1 MTIFS
6 SLRRAVPAMRPG
18 FYAAAM
24 LAAVLAGPAA
34 GPALADQS
42 GACCLPDGSC
52 EFGFIFECDDA
63 GEVYQG
69 DNVLCAN
76 VECPQPPTTTEAPT
90 TTTTSTTEE
99 TTTSTTSTTSSTSTT
114 LVIKGACCAG
124 TGCFENKTESYC
136 VQELQGEW
144 HGEASSCK
152 DPGLCVNCGDGC
164 LQYGED
170 CDDGDTGNGDGC
182 DEKCGEE
189 ACYKCTVPQ
198 SDTRTVQ
205 PFCFGPTQCFFDEE
219 CGYCGDGVTGPGE
232 QCDDGDTSSAD
243 CCDEDC
249 MAVEA
254 GSDCADDTFCDG
266 AESCDGSGNC
276 VDAEAGP
283 DCDEL
288 DSECA
293 EGVCDPK
300 ANACVADTS
309 AKDGDPCEAAGSCT
323 VGGSGECED
332 GECVGDGTT
341 LSPSC
346 RWIVCAGSAGGD
358 VRVRTGDGSAMDAS
372 ACGDTARWGGITT
385 GSVVVGATTGEGV
398 SFYGPPEVGVDI
410 ATGGSSV
417 GASLYITIPGTD
429 VKNIATGQTVAKV
442 PAGEVN
448 TTGTHALVEVCN
460 DDQAALDAAI
470 PVLDAMG
477 DPDVEEGGNN
487 GLKVP
492 VGSTD
497 SIDITGQGLA
507 VIDTRGLKLGKG
519 TTLTLRGSATDVL
532 LLRVDGILKLGYGSQ
547 LVLDGLVASNVAI
560 YGTGPRCR
568 LSPGAVGAGTVFC
581 PEAGRFV
588 VGAGV
593 NWSGTFLGGVRE
605 VQVRSNAELTHVAF
619 TGF

>member
-1 MTIFS
+1 MSFVS
-6 SLRRAVPAMRPG
+6 CLLRAVAAVRPG
-18 FYAAAM
+18 FVT
-24 LAAVLAGPAA
+24 AAVIAA
-34 GPALADQS
+34 SLVAIDVERAHADPS
-42 GACCLPDGSC
+42 GACCLPDGGC
-52 EFGFIFECDDA
+52 EYVFNFECDDA

-69 DNVLCAN
+69 DAVLCAN
-76 VECPQPPTTTEAPT
+76 VECPQPPTTTEGPT
-90 TTTTSTTEE
+90 TTTTSTTED

-114 LVIKGACCAG
+114 LVIKGACCTG
-124 TGCFENKTESYC
+124 TNCFDNKTESYC
-136 VQELQGEW
+136 VGELQGEW
-144 HGEASSCK
+144 HGEASSCE

-170 CDDGDTGNGDGC
+170 CDDGDTENGDGC

-198 SDTRTVQ
+198 SITRTVQ
-205 PFCFGPTQCFFDEE
+205 PFCFGPTVCFFDEK

-232 QCDDGDTSSAD
+232 ECDDGDTVSSDCCTAD
-243 CCDEDC
+243 CL
-249 MAVEA
+249 ATQP
-254 GSDCADDTFCDG
+254 GTDCADDTFCDG
-266 AESCDGSGNC
+266 AETCDGSGNC
-276 VDAEAGP
+276 LDAESGP
-283 DCDEL
+283 DCSGL

-300 ANACVADTS
+300 ADACVADTG
-309 AKDGDPCEAAGSCT
+309 AKDGQACEAAGSCT
-323 VGGSGECED
+323 VGGSGECAD

-346 RWIVCAGSAGGD
+346 RWIVCAGSASGD
-358 VRVRTGDGSAMDAS
+358 VRVRTGAGSTMDAS
-372 ACGDTARWGGITT
+372 ACGDTARWAGITT
-385 GSVVVGATTGEGV
+385 GSVVVGATTGEGAY
-398 SFYGPPEVGVDI
+398 FYGPPEVGLDI
-410 ATGGSSV
+410 ATGESSV

-429 VKNIATGQTVAKV
+429 VKNIASGQTVTKV

-448 TTGTHALVEVCN
+448 TTGTHPLVAVCN

-477 DPDVEEGGNN
+477 DPDFEEPN

-492 VGSTD
+492 VGASAT
-497 SIDITGQGLA
+497 IDVTGQGLA
-507 VIDTRGLKLGKG
+507 VIDTKGLKLGKG
-519 TTLTLRGSATDVL
+519 TTLTLRGSASDVV
-532 LLRVDGILKLGYGSQ
+532 LLRVDGIVKLGYGSQ